1 MLNLQTLTNKS
12 IFDELFED
20 FMNFPKLTS
29 YNGMPTDIKETRN
42 AYELSVELPGYDKND
57 IKVSLKEGNLIIT
70 AERKQSETKNNN
82 DYIKKERYYGIM
94 KREFYV
100 GDIDETKLTAKLENG
115 VLNINIPKEAKKEKE
130 NLIEIK

>member
-29 YNGMPTDIKETRN
+29 YNGMPTDIKETKN